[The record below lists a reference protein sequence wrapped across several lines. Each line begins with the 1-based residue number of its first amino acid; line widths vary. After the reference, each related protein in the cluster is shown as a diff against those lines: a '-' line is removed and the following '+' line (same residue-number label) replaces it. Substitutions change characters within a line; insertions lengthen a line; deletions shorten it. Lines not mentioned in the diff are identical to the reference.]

1 MTLESFIKKFIMP
14 PFLVALVL
22 ASFGAFGT
30 ICWRAIK
37 KHGAELRYCAYHYP
51 DVDPEDCVTMNL
63 IERIRGKR
71 NEEKARMKK

>member
-1 MTLESFIKKFIMP
+1 MTLEKSFKTFIGVP
-14 PFLVALVL
+14 LLFISAAGGGYALTMLTYHAV
-22 ASFGAFGT
+22 
-30 ICWRAIK
+30 K